1 MKVGASNSMVIG
13 AGVSAGVLLL
23 ATALPVTTAS
33 AGVAARH
40 HVLSA
45 AQAGGFTET
54 PPPLTGTAGGTSSYG
69 SLPPG
74 GNSGSSGPTGPSGPT
89 APTGPTGATGN
100 AGAPTDRGGGSDDGG
115 YGLNAGTTG
124 PLVRWRSEVSST
136 VSGVVKLGASVSHL
150 GFGETQTLTWCVSD
164 NGAPVGK
171 GLSLSLEGGTETQG
185 ASVSAG
191 CWTSNRG
198 RHMKFVADTTQW
210 ADGSHSLV
218 VVVTDAVGAK
228 ATSAPLNFVTTNNPG
243 STGSTGTTGSTGPT
257 GASGTTGS
265 TGPTGA
271 SGSTGA
277 TGDTRPAGTTG
288 VTGNTGPRGT
298 ADFGRGGSGGNPRS
312 GDRVAQV
319 VK

>member
-1 MKVGASNSMVIG
+1 MKIGTSKSMVIG

-23 ATALPVTTAS
+23 AFALPVTTAS

-45 AQAGGFTET
+45 AQAGGFSKT

-74 GNSGSSGPTGPSGPT
+74 GTSGSSGPTGSFGPTGSTGPSGPT
-89 APTGPTGATGN
+89 APTGATGATGN
-100 AGAPTDRGGGSDDGG
+100 GGAPTDRGGGSDDGG
-115 YGLNAGTTG
+115 YGLNAGATG

-171 GLSLSLEGGTETQG
+171 GLSLSLEGARETQG

-228 ATSAPLNFVTTNNPG
+228 AISAPLNFVTTTNPG
-243 STGSTGTTGSTGPT
+243 S
-257 GASGTTGS
+257 AGTTGS

-271 SGSTGA
+271 SGSTGP
-277 TGDTRPAGTTG
+277 TGDTGPTGTTG
-288 VTGNTGPRGT
+288 VTGNTGPSGFS
-298 ADFGRGGSGGNPRS
+298 DFGRGGSGGNPRS

-319 VK
+319 LK